1 MALLEEGVLRRPP
14 GRTRVVVNRADMCS
28 TTQLG
33 RGGVWR
39 LLNSW
44 GSWRASKGC
53 RYGALLNPIY
63 RRRRGLPLARIRGRS

>member
-1 MALLEEGVLRRPP
+1 MARLEEGVLRRPP

-39 LLNSW
+39 LLNNQ
-44 GSWRASKGC
+44 GSCRASKGC
-53 RYGALLNPIY
+53 RCGAPLNPIY